1 MDIVKQEL
9 KKLLHPVRLLM
20 VLALLCGF
28 CAAILGSQ
36 KKALAC
42 ADTAS
47 FPQQITASNESYSLC
62 SADMQFHDYLFE
74 HYGTTITEEDL
85 PALATEREAL
95 KDQIIRAAAEDP
107 ILQRNR
113 VKFHHEFEQFIEYRN
128 WIYDEDQA
136 YVRSC
141 VNGEAQ
147 LQGTEHPV
155 GFLSKYRTVM
165 ERVTAN
171 GSYHVM
177 SSSLLELL
185 GNNFLIVIV
194 FSCGA
199 LLLIVPYGV
208 IEAKSRTESVT
219 ASTKLGKALYFRKIT
234 AAGITAASLIVV
246 GMIYAALSF
255 SAWKVSRYYGCEIG
269 DAMELN
275 WKLSDY
281 NGMSF
286 CAFYLLHMLC
296 LFLLGLS
303 VNVLAVMRAL
313 RTANS
318 ATAVACTLPLALL
331 LLVFHFAYD
340 PSSKTERLRYFGIRW
355 EPYGVVSVLALITT
369 IIAVTEII
377 YRREVRNS
385 QKKRIKP
392 KTSKYNMNNEL
403 EG

>member
-1 MDIVKQEL
+1 MDNVKLEL
-9 KKLLHPVRLLM
+9 KKLLHPVRLLL

-28 CAAILGSQ
+28 CAAVLGSQ
-36 KKALAC
+36 KKALGC
-42 ADTAS
+42 TNTAAY
-47 FPQQITASNESYSLC
+47 PEQITVYDSLRGRC
-62 SADMQFHDYLFE
+62 SIDLLFHDDLLE
-74 HYGTTITEEDL
+74 RYGMMITEADI
-85 PALATEREAL
+85 PALAAEREAL

-107 ILQRNR
+107 ILRRNNTR
-113 VKFHHEFEQFIEYRN
+113 FDSEREMFISGSGRGPDIERE
-128 WIYDEDQA
+128 EDLV
-136 YVRSC
+136 YLWSC
-141 VNGEAQ
+141 VNGQAQ

-155 GFLSKYRTVM
+155 GFLSKYKTVM

-355 EPYGVVSVLALITT
+355 EPYGVLGCLCLIVALLTGVKLWRIRRSDLAT
-369 IIAVTEII
+369 
-377 YRREVRNS
+377 R
-385 QKKRIKP
+385 
-392 KTSKYNMNNEL
+392 
-403 EG
+403 